1 MHDFT
6 SYTHFADEKMEAW
19 AERCSNLSEAM
30 LRWNWC
36 SDLVLFDTEWS
47 SLRTEG
53 MGRGVDIFLED
64 STSLS
69 QPTGGS

>member
-6 SYTHFADEKMEAW
+6 SYTHFADEKTEAL

-36 SDLVLFDTEWS
+36 VFDAEWS

-64 STSLS
+64 STSS
-69 QPTGGS
+69 V